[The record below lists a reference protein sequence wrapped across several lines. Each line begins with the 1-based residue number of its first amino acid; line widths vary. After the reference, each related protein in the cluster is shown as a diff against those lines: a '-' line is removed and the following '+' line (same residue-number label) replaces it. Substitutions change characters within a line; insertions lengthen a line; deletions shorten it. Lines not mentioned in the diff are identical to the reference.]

1 VLGFSFYAA
10 AATQQG
16 QFQLEQA
23 LWLLLPPVP
32 LELLLFLSRNTS
44 LSNKTIGQ
52 QSFLTTAQFF

>member
-10 AATQQG
+10 ATTQQG

-32 LELLLFLSRNTS
+32 LELLLFLS
-44 LSNKTIGQ
+44 NKTIGQ